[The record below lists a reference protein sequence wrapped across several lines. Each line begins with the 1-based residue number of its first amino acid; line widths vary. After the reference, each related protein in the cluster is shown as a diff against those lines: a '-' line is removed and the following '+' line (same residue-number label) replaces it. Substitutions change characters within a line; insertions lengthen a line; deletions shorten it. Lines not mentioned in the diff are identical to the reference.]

1 LAFKYPKIKKYIYS
15 MHTTVDQIWEKDIV
29 RVYLDD
35 NFRGF
40 FGWIIPHRNFSEI
53 GFGTINREDAKK
65 GIRFFENITGDVK
78 WKGAVI
84 PVKLRERL
92 QKENSILVGDAA
104 GMTKRTTGGGI
115 TFMSKTLPWFA
126 DAIEGKCNIDER
138 MGNSMM
144 VKEMAA
150 HGIMQKVNETS
161 NQGVKKLIYYALDF
175 SGMIDFAS
183 EKGDMD
189 FPMKMIGIE

>member
-1 LAFKYPKIKKYIYS
+1 

-53 GFGTINREDAKK
+53 GFGTINREDAKN